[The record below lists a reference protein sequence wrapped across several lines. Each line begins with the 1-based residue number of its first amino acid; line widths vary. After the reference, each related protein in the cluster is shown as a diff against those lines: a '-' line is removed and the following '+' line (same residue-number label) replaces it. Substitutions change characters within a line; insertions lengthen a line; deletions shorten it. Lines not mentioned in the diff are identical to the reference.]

1 MARLKISALAL
12 LVCTLFVSCGTDE
25 VDSKDVYESFRVVF
39 LTPEDWDAR
48 MEQGLTATPE
58 FYEKLSAVT
67 ESIRKD
73 RNAYASRCEGFTDPT
88 STACQSVKELDDVL
102 AALADVDRTVRNGG
116 RLAGSMTGLLTFG
129 MSDDHRSA
137 RSQVAERVRSYFE

>member
-12 LVCTLFVSCGTDE
+12 LVCTLFVSCNSDE
-25 VDSKDVYESFRVVF
+25 VGAEDVYSSFRTVF

-48 MEQGLTATPE
+48 MEQGLTASPE
-58 FYEKLSAVT
+58 FFEKLSSVS
-67 ESIRKD
+67 ENIRND

-102 AALADVDRTVRNGG
+102 AALADVDRTARNGG

-129 MSDDHRSA
+129 MSDAHRAA
-137 RSQVAERVRSYFE
+137 RSNVAERVKAYFE